1 MSFRLDGV
9 EISLGRSFFFFSSSG
24 VILNSDSLNKRI
36 SRAKASVIQEAIKA
50 IRELEEEARTGIMTT
65 ETILENA
72 MDMKQG
78 IRDLDEA

>member
-1 MSFRLDGV
+1 LLKDF
-9 EISLGRSFFFFSSSG
+9 E

-50 IRELEEEARTGIMTT
+50 IKELEEEARTGIMTT

>member
-1 MSFRLDGV
+1 M
-9 EISLGRSFFFFSSSG
+9 
-24 VILNSDSLNKRI
+24 ILNSDSLNKRI
-36 SRAKASVIQEAIKA
+36 SRAKSSVIQEAIKA
-50 IRELEEEARTGIMTT
+50 IKELEEEARTGIMTT

>member
-1 MSFRLDGV
+1 
-9 EISLGRSFFFFSSSG
+9 
-24 VILNSDSLNKRI
+24 LNKRI

-50 IRELEEEARTGIMTT
+50 IKELEEEARTGIMTT

>member
-1 MSFRLDGV
+1 
-9 EISLGRSFFFFSSSG
+9 

-50 IRELEEEARTGIMTT
+50 IKELEEEARTGIMTT

>member
-1 MSFRLDGV
+1 MLKDF
-9 EISLGRSFFFFSSSG
+9 E

-36 SRAKASVIQEAIKA
+36 SRAKASVLQEAIKA

>member
-1 MSFRLDGV
+1 LLKDF
-9 EISLGRSFFFFSSSG
+9 E

-36 SRAKASVIQEAIKA
+36 SRAKASVLQEAIKA

>member
-1 MSFRLDGV
+1 MLKDF
-9 EISLGRSFFFFSSSG
+9 E

>member
-1 MSFRLDGV
+1 LLKDF
-9 EISLGRSFFFFSSSG
+9 E

>member
-1 MSFRLDGV
+1 MLKDF
-9 EISLGRSFFFFSSSG
+9 E

-50 IRELEEEARTGIMTT
+50 IKELEEEARTGIITT

>member
-1 MSFRLDGV
+1 MLKDF
-9 EISLGRSFFFFSSSG
+9 E

-50 IRELEEEARTGIMTT
+50 IKELEEEARTGIMTT